1 MPSPISKPGTKPGKG
16 SVDATCGISLG
27 RATVLLILSRAV
39 TYGLALVNSI
49 VLARA
54 LGVDRLGAYAYAMG
68 LAGLFALLPNFGI
81 NTVVTRAFARQP
93 ETGPGV
99 LASALHAQALLAG
112 VVCLAIPA
120 FAAMLPGQPIPLSYV
135 GLAALQL
142 ALGTLSWPY
151 LAVLGGYARYDRVAV
166 VELAAGVIGTAFL
179 LGAAVLFGGV
189 AAVLVA
195 HVLGAGIAVLV
206 SRKAVQP
213 FRGKSEGSPAIG
225 IGALLRQAAPFGAV
239 AAVQSLYTRLDILL
253 LGQMAT
259 TVALGLYSVA
269 YKPTNMLVYFG
280 STVAVALFPL
290 LAQPPR
296 PGTMIPFQ
304 RAMRGLGATG
314 PAMALT
320 LSGLAGP
327 LLQSLYGS
335 EYVLAAPIFV
345 VLAWSAAVNWL
356 YAPLGIA
363 LQARGRERG
372 WLTCLMCALLLNA
385 AGNFWAIPR
394 WGAIGAAA
402 ATLASEMVL
411 LLLGTVLVGR
421 DFGRLPPLKP
431 VVVGLSA
438 AVAGGV
444 ALWLLHEGSAWLAT
458 VVALIV
464 YGGILVVFRVVNVE
478 DAALLISW
486 VREVVPKWSHG

>member
-1 MPSPISKPGTKPGKG
+1 MYWESS
-16 SVDATCGISLG
+16 SNAVNGISLG
-27 RATVLLILSRAV
+27 RATVLLIFSRAG

-81 NTVVTRAFARQP
+81 NTVVTRAFAQQP

-99 LASALHAQALLAG
+99 LTSALRAQTLLAG

-206 SRKAVQP
+206 SRKAAQP
-213 FRGKSEGSPAIG
+213 FRGKSEGAPTMG
-225 IGALLRQAAPFGAV
+225 IGTLLRQAAPFGAV

-259 TVALGLYSVA
+259 TMALGLYSVA
-269 YKPTNMLVYFG
+269 YKPTIMLVGFG
-280 STVAVALFPL
+280 STVAVALYPL
-290 LAQPPR
+290 MARTLQPMAP
-296 PGTMIPFQ
+296 IQFQ
-304 RAMRGLGATG
+304 RAMRGLATVG
-314 PAMALT
+314 PAMALI

-327 LLQSLYGS
+327 MLQLLYGS
-335 EYVLAAPIFV
+335 VYVAAAPVLV

-356 YAPLGIA
+356 YSPLGVT
-363 LQARGRERG
+363 LQARRYERK
-372 WLTCLMCALLLNA
+372 WLAILIRGLAL
-385 AGNFWAIPR
+385 NFVCNLRAIPR
-394 WGAIGAAA
+394 WGALGAAT
-402 ATLASEMVL
+402 ATLASEVVL
-411 LLLGTVLVGR
+411 LVLTAVLAGKTLGM
-421 DFGRLPPLKP
+421 F
-431 VVVGLSA
+431 
-438 AVAGGV
+438 
-444 ALWLLHEGSAWLAT
+444 
-458 VVALIV
+458 
-464 YGGILVVFRVVNVE
+464 F
-478 DAALLISW
+478 
-486 VREVVPKWSHG
+486 

>member
-1 MPSPISKPGTKPGKG
+1 M
-16 SVDATCGISLG
+16 
-27 RATVLLILSRAV
+27 

>member
-1 MPSPISKPGTKPGKG
+1 MWSSPPGVSPAHLRSRQGRPRRLANQLSADRALPSLISKPGHKYGEG
-16 SVDATCGISLG
+16 GVNATGGISLG
-27 RATVLLILSRAV
+27 RATVLLTLSRAV
-39 TYGLALVNSI
+39 AYGLALVNSI

-54 LGVDRLGAYAYAMG
+54 LGSDRLGANAYAMG
-68 LAGLFALLPNFGI
+68 PAGLFALSPNFGI

-166 VELAAGVIGTAFL
+166 VELAAAVIGTAFL
-179 LGAAVLFGGV
+179 LGAVTLHGGV
-189 AAVLVA
+189 AAVLTA

-213 FRGKSEGSPAIG
+213 FLVQSEGGAAVSM
-225 IGALLRQAAPFGAV
+225 GALLRQAAPFGAV

-259 TVALGLYSVA
+259 TLALGLYSVA
-269 YKPTNMLVYFG
+269 YKPTIMLVGFG
-280 STVAVALFPL
+280 STVAVALYPL
-290 LAQPPR
+290 MARTLQPMAP
-296 PGTMIPFQ
+296 IQFQ
-304 RAMRGLGATG
+304 RAMRGLATVG

-320 LSGLAGP
+320 FSGLAGP
-327 LLQSLYGS
+327 LLQLLYGS
-335 EYVLAAPIFV
+335 VYVAAAPVLV

-356 YAPLGIA
+356 YSPLGVT
-363 LQARGRERG
+363 LQARGYER
-372 WLTCLMCALLLNA
+372 
-385 AGNFWAIPR
+385 R
-394 WGAIGAAA
+394 
-402 ATLASEMVL
+402 
-411 LLLGTVLVGR
+411 
-421 DFGRLPPLKP
+421 
-431 VVVGLSA
+431 
-438 AVAGGV
+438 
-444 ALWLLHEGSAWLAT
+444 WLAI
-458 VVALIV
+458 LIC
-464 YGGILVVFRVVNVE
+464 
-478 DAALLISW
+478 
-486 VREVVPKWSHG
+486 

>member
-1 MPSPISKPGTKPGKG
+1 
-16 SVDATCGISLG
+16 
-27 RATVLLILSRAV
+27 V

-120 FAAMLPGQPIPLSYV
+120 FATMLPGQPIPLSYV